1 VRFAGAVPLE
11 ELPRWYAIADLFLN
25 PTVRINGYDLTI
37 LQAMACARPVVVSN
51 IGSVPTAVRDGVDG
65 VLVPPG
71 DPAALAAAV
80 IALHRDPARAAA
92 LGAAARRAVE
102 ERFSLERMVDG
113 TLAVYHA
120 TRAAE
125 GAR

>member
-1 VRFAGAVPLE
+1 
-11 ELPRWYAIADLFLN
+11 
-25 PTVRINGYDLTI
+25 
-37 LQAMACARPVVVSN
+37 
-51 IGSVPTAVRDGVDG
+51 VDG

-80 IALHRDPARAAA
+80 IALHRDPARAVA

-120 TRAAE
+120 TRVAE